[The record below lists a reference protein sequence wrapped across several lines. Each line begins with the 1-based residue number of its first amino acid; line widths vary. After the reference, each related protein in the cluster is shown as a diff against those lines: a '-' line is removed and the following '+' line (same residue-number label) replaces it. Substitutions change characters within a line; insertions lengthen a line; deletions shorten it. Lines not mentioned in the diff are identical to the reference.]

1 MSNVK
6 KKKLKIYKA
15 WAVLG
20 HIRYNPI
27 IETLLKLCIGVCWDW
42 QQLGIKCV
50 TRSNN
55 IFN

>member
-1 MSNVK
+1 MNNI

-15 WAVLG
+15 WAVFE

-27 IETLLKLCIGVCWDW
+27 IESLLKLGIGSFWDW

-50 TRSNN
+50 TRSNT